1 MMSGFIERGM
11 SSDMAAPEDG
21 RAPASTHYR
30 FHYHGY
36 RGLAF

>member
-21 RAPASTHYR
+21 RFDPVR
-30 FHYHGY
+30 LN
-36 RGLAF
+36 LA